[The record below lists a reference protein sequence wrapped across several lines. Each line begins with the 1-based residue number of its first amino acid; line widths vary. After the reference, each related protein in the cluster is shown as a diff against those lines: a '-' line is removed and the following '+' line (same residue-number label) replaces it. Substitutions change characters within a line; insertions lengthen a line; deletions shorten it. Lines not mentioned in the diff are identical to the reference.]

1 MLEEQLAV
9 QLDRRGGSAEPINR
23 RTDPEDLKLMTVA
36 HDELYSTVLLGK
48 IHLTGE
54 GWGRNS
60 RPLFGNWRDFGKSG
74 SGSWFVSAGGFVG
87 LEGGLGAGPVSRVG
101 APEGVDRFGYGV
113 AADAADGGFLRFF
126 GEFSVAFRKN
136 GAAGFRR
143 IPGDLRDF
151 LRFSSISEKIYRIK
165 CAPARAPARARMCVR
180 VYPISRRAEKRRKLG
195 IIIVAQCV
203 GRIFYGEIFGEF
215 SVFASRR
222 GV

>member
-1 MLEEQLAV
+1 
-9 QLDRRGGSAEPINR
+9 
-23 RTDPEDLKLMTVA
+23 
-36 HDELYSTVLLGK
+36 
-48 IHLTGE
+48 
-54 GWGRNS
+54 
-60 RPLFGNWRDFGKSG
+60 
-74 SGSWFVSAGGFVG
+74 FVSAGGFVG

-195 IIIVAQCV
+195 IIIVCSMCWTNFLRRNFR
-203 GRIFYGEIFGEF
+203 RILRFCEPPGGLISSPLPEN
-215 SVFASRR
+215 RLP
-222 GV
+222 